1 MSKKYIKQI
10 DSYNFIYPN
19 NTVAEYDVDIIHD
32 INNNAPLGTVTS
44 LTVSGATITGMTLN
58 WSGTWNLNSAQ
69 PFVQDNGSVTSVTVH
84 GMGPTQQYFKPFRL
98 LKDYTVSSGTTTAT
112 YTSQTISLTPSQFG
126 LTYFTDGTYNFE
138 FRMVSKRSILP
149 ICGSVVVSG
158 LTPPTPTP
166 TPTSSITP
174 TPTATPVT
182 PTPTP
187 THSGPTPTP
196 TPPPSYDLYYADEY
210 ACTFPGCA
218 LQRTDVV
225 VALPTGTVPQYGK
238 FYPDLDATGFAYLL
252 TTGGASGGPGLI
264 LNLANFT
271 ACNSAC
277 AV

>member
-19 NTVAEYDVDIIHD
+19 NTVAEYDVEIIHD
-32 INNNAPLGTVTS
+32 VNNNAPTGSVS
-44 LTVSGATITGMTLN
+44 SITVSGATITGMTLH
-58 WSGTWNLNSAQ
+58 WSGTWDLNNSQ
-69 PFVQDNGSVTSVTVH
+69 PFVQDNGTVTTVTVH

-98 LKDYTVSSGTTTAT
+98 VKDYTVSTGTTTAT
-112 YTSQTISLTPSQFG
+112 YSNQTISLTPAQFG
-126 LTYFTDGTYNFE
+126 LSYFTDGTYNFE
-138 FRMVSKRSILP
+138 FRMVSKRAVLP

-166 TPTSSITP
+166 SP
-174 TPTATPVT
+174 TPTNTPTAT

-187 THSGPTPTP
+187 TPTVGPITPTPTP
-196 TPPPSYDLYYADEY
+196 TPTSYNLYLADEY

-218 LQRTDVV
+218 LQQTDVV
-225 VALPTGTVPQYGK
+225 VALPTSHTPQYGK
-238 FYPDLDATGFAYLL
+238 YYPDEAASGFAYLL
-252 TTGGASGGPGLI
+252 TTTAVSGPGII
-264 LNLANFT
+264 LNTANFT